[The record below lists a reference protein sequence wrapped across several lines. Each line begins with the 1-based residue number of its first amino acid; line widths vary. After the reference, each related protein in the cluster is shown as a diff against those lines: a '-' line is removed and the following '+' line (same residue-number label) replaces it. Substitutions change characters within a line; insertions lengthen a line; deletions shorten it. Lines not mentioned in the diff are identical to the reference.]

1 MIALTLYSRP
11 GCHLCDEMKAVIARV
26 VGEQAVDITLEE
38 VDISTD
44 AELESRYGTE
54 IPVLLVNGRKVAKYR
69 VTEAELA
76 RMLRDRAG
84 GAGKAGKAG
93 GENL

>member
-26 VGEQAVDITLEE
+26 VGEQAADITLEE

-69 VTEAELA
+69 VTEGELT
-76 RMLRDRAG
+76 RMLSTRHG
-84 GAGKAGKAG
+84 
-93 GENL
+93 